1 MFLEDVPFSNKEK
14 SIKLNH
20 NILRQKKE
28 EKRMN
33 KSLLKEVFFIAIPVA
48 LQCMLQSSFSIIDQ
62 LMIGQLGTVSIA
74 AVGLAGKFVSL
85 FTVVSGAVA
94 TVTGIM
100 IAQNIGAKD
109 EDEALRS
116 FSVNLLVMMIVAAL
130 FTIPAIIF
138 PHQIMKIYSNEPNI
152 VQESSKYLATIAV
165 SFIPLAINTCSAT
178 MFRCMDDAKK
188 PLYVSIFT
196 ALLNTV
202 LNYLFIFGKFK
213 LPQMQIKGAAL
224 ASSISTLVS
233 MIITICM
240 LHKLL
245 KKHNMHFR
253 FSFHLEKMSYKEY
266 LIILMP
272 ILVNEFLWSLG
283 ENIYGII
290 YGHLGSEPCAAMT
303 LTYPIQG
310 LLIGALSG
318 ISSAAG
324 IIIGKKLGQKDF
336 ATAYKNSK
344 SLILYGF
351 LGSIALSA
359 VLILSKNLYVSLY
372 QVEPQVKQLGS
383 QLLVIFAFY
392 LPVKVSNMVLGG
404 GILRSGGNTKLILF
418 VDLIGTWVI
427 GVPLGLFTSFV
438 LKFPISLIYAILSIE
453 EIVRLIITFVLF
465 KRKTWMRSI

>member
-1 MFLEDVPFSNKEK
+1 
-14 SIKLNH
+14 
-20 NILRQKKE
+20 
-28 EKRMN
+28 MN

-62 LMIGQLGTVSIA
+62 LMIGQLGTISIA

-85 FTVVSGAVA
+85 FTVVTGAVA

-100 IAQNIGAKD
+100 IAQNIGSQD
-109 EDEALRS
+109 EQEALRS
-116 FSVNLLVMMIVAAL
+116 FSVNLLVMILVAAI
-130 FTIPAIIF
+130 FTIPALLF
-138 PHQIMKIYSNEPNI
+138 PHKIMKIYSNDLQTVEK
-152 VQESSKYLATIAV
+152 SAKYLSIIAV
-165 SFIPLAINTCSAT
+165 SFIPLAINTCSVT

-196 ALLNTV
+196 AVINTV
-202 LNYLFIFGKFK
+202 LNYLLIFGKLKF
-213 LPQMQIKGAAL
+213 PQLQIKGAAL

-245 KKHNMHFR
+245 KNRNMHFKITFR
-253 FSFHLEKMSYKEY
+253 LTKMTCKEY

-272 ILVNEFLWSLG
+272 ILANEFLWSLG

-290 YGHLGSEPCAAMT
+290 YGHLGSTSCAAMT
-303 LTYPIQG
+303 LTYPVQG

-336 ATAYKNSK
+336 QMAYTNSK
-344 SLILYGF
+344 SLIFYGVA
-351 LGSIALSA
+351 GSVLLS
-359 VLILSKNLYVSLY
+359 LILIIFKGFYVSLY
-372 QVEPQVKQLGS
+372 QVELQVQQLGC
-383 QLLVIFAFY
+383 QLLVIFACY
-392 LPVKVSNMVLGG
+392 LPVKVTNMVLGG

-418 VDLIGTWVI
+418 VDLIGTWII
-427 GVPLGLFTSFV
+427 GVPVGLFTSLV
-438 LKFPISLIYAILSIE
+438 LKLSVTWIYALLSIE
-453 EIVRLIITFVLF
+453 EVVRLIITIILF
-465 KRKTWMRSI
+465 KRKTWMRSL

>member
-1 MFLEDVPFSNKEK
+1 
-14 SIKLNH
+14 
-20 NILRQKKE
+20 
-28 EKRMN
+28 MN

-62 LMIGQLGTVSIA
+62 LMIGQLGTISIA

-100 IAQNIGAKD
+100 IAQNIGSQD
-109 EDEALRS
+109 EQEALRS
-116 FSVNLLVMMIVAAL
+116 FSVNLLVMILVAAI
-130 FTIPAIIF
+130 FTIPALLF
-138 PHQIMKIYSNEPNI
+138 PHKIMKIYSNDLQTVE
-152 VQESSKYLATIAV
+152 ESAKYLSIIAV
-165 SFIPLAINTCSAT
+165 SFIPLAINTCSVT

-196 ALLNTV
+196 AVINTV
-202 LNYLFIFGKFK
+202 LNYLLIFGKLKF
-213 LPQMQIKGAAL
+213 PQLQIKGAAL

-245 KKHNMHFR
+245 KKRNLHFKITLR
-253 FSFHLEKMSYKEY
+253 LTKMTCKEY

-272 ILVNEFLWSLG
+272 ILANEFLWSLG

-290 YGHLGSEPCAAMT
+290 YGHLGSASCAAMT
-303 LTYPIQG
+303 LTYPVQG

-336 ATAYKNSK
+336 QTAYTNSK
-344 SLILYGF
+344 SLIFYGVA
-351 LGSIALSA
+351 GSVLLS
-359 VLILSKNLYVSLY
+359 LILIIFKGFYVSLY
-372 QVEPQVKQLGS
+372 QVELQVQQLGC
-383 QLLVIFAFY
+383 QLLVIFACY
-392 LPVKVSNMVLGG
+392 MPVKVTNMVLGG

-418 VDLIGTWVI
+418 VDLIGTWII
-427 GVPLGLFTSFV
+427 GVPVGLFTSLV
-438 LKFPISLIYAILSIE
+438 LKLSVTWIYALLSIE
-453 EIVRLIITFVLF
+453 EVVRLIITIILF
-465 KRKTWMRSI
+465 KRKTWMRSL

>member
-1 MFLEDVPFSNKEK
+1 
-14 SIKLNH
+14 
-20 NILRQKKE
+20 
-28 EKRMN
+28 MN

-62 LMIGQLGTVSIA
+62 LMIGQLGTISIA

-100 IAQNIGAKD
+100 IAQNIGSQD
-109 EDEALRS
+109 EQEALRS
-116 FSVNLLVMMIVAAL
+116 FSVNLLVMILVAAI
-130 FTIPAIIF
+130 FTIPALLF
-138 PHQIMKIYSNEPNI
+138 PHKIMKIYSNDLQTVE
-152 VQESSKYLATIAV
+152 ESAKYLSIIAV
-165 SFIPLAINTCSAT
+165 SFIPLAINTCSVT

-196 ALLNTV
+196 AVINTV
-202 LNYLFIFGKFK
+202 LNYLLIFGKLKF
-213 LPQMQIKGAAL
+213 PQLQIKGAAL

-245 KKHNMHFR
+245 KNRNMQFKITFR
-253 FSFHLEKMSYKEY
+253 LTKMTCKEY

-272 ILVNEFLWSLG
+272 ILANEFLWSLG

-290 YGHLGSEPCAAMT
+290 YGHLGSTSCAAMT
-303 LTYPIQG
+303 LTYPVQG

-336 ATAYKNSK
+336 QTAYTNSK
-344 SLILYGF
+344 SLIFYGVA
-351 LGSIALSA
+351 GSVLLS
-359 VLILSKNLYVSLY
+359 LILIIFKGFYVSLY
-372 QVEPQVKQLGS
+372 QVELQVQQLGC
-383 QLLVIFAFY
+383 QLLVIFACY
-392 LPVKVSNMVLGG
+392 MPVKVTNMVLGG

-418 VDLIGTWVI
+418 VDLIGTWII
-427 GVPLGLFTSFV
+427 GVPVGLFTSLV
-438 LKFPISLIYAILSIE
+438 LKLSVTWIYALLSIE
-453 EIVRLIITFVLF
+453 EVVRLIITIILF
-465 KRKTWMRSI
+465 KRKTWMRSL

>member
-1 MFLEDVPFSNKEK
+1 
-14 SIKLNH
+14 
-20 NILRQKKE
+20 
-28 EKRMN
+28 MN

-62 LMIGQLGTVSIA
+62 LMIGQLRTISIA

-100 IAQNIGAKD
+100 IAQNIGSQD
-109 EDEALRS
+109 EQEALRS
-116 FSVNLLVMMIVAAL
+116 FSVNLLVMILVAAI
-130 FTIPAIIF
+130 FTIPALLF
-138 PHQIMKIYSNEPNI
+138 PHKIMKIYSNDLQTVE
-152 VQESSKYLATIAV
+152 ESAKYLSIIAV
-165 SFIPLAINTCSAT
+165 SFIPLAINTCSVT

-196 ALLNTV
+196 AVINTV
-202 LNYLFIFGKFK
+202 LNYLLIFGKLKF
-213 LPQMQIKGAAL
+213 PQLQIKGAAL

-245 KKHNMHFR
+245 KNRNMHFKITFR
-253 FSFHLEKMSYKEY
+253 LTKMTCKEY

-272 ILVNEFLWSLG
+272 ILANEFLWSLG

-290 YGHLGSEPCAAMT
+290 YGHLGSTSCAAMT
-303 LTYPIQG
+303 LTYPVQG

-336 ATAYKNSK
+336 QTAYTNSK
-344 SLILYGF
+344 SLIFYGVA
-351 LGSIALSA
+351 GSVLLS
-359 VLILSKNLYVSLY
+359 LILIIFKGFYVSLY
-372 QVEPQVKQLGS
+372 QVELQVQQLGC
-383 QLLVIFAFY
+383 QLLVIFACY
-392 LPVKVSNMVLGG
+392 MPVKVTNMVLGG

-418 VDLIGTWVI
+418 VDLIGTWII
-427 GVPLGLFTSFV
+427 GVPVGLFTSLV
-438 LKFPISLIYAILSIE
+438 LKLSVTWIYALLSIE
-453 EIVRLIITFVLF
+453 EVVRLIITIILF
-465 KRKTWMRSI
+465 KRKTWMRSL

>member
-1 MFLEDVPFSNKEK
+1 
-14 SIKLNH
+14 
-20 NILRQKKE
+20 
-28 EKRMN
+28 MN

-62 LMIGQLGTVSIA
+62 LMIGQLGTISIA

-94 TVTGIM
+94 TVSGIM
-100 IAQNIGAKD
+100 IAQNIGSQD
-109 EDEALRS
+109 EQEALRS
-116 FSVNLLVMMIVAAL
+116 FSVNLLVMILVAAI
-130 FTIPAIIF
+130 FTIPALLF
-138 PHQIMKIYSNEPNI
+138 PHKIMKIYSNDLQTVE
-152 VQESSKYLATIAV
+152 ESAKYLSIIAV
-165 SFIPLAINTCSAT
+165 SFIPLAINTCSVT

-196 ALLNTV
+196 AVINTV
-202 LNYLFIFGKFK
+202 LNYLLIFGKLKF
-213 LPQMQIKGAAL
+213 PQLQIKGAAL

-245 KKHNMHFR
+245 KNRNMHFKITFR
-253 FSFHLEKMSYKEY
+253 LTKMTCKEH

-272 ILVNEFLWSLG
+272 ILANEFLWSLG

-290 YGHLGSEPCAAMT
+290 YGHLGSTSCAAMI

-336 ATAYKNSK
+336 QTAYTNSK
-344 SLILYGF
+344 SLIFYGVA
-351 LGSIALSA
+351 GSVLLS
-359 VLILSKNLYVSLY
+359 LILIIFKGFYVSLY
-372 QVEPQVKQLGS
+372 QVELQVQQLGC
-383 QLLVIFAFY
+383 QLLVIFACY
-392 LPVKVSNMVLGG
+392 MPVKVTNMVLGG

-418 VDLIGTWVI
+418 VDLIGTWII
-427 GVPLGLFTSFV
+427 GVPVGLFTSLV
-438 LKFPISLIYAILSIE
+438 LKLSVTWIYALLSIE
-453 EIVRLIITFVLF
+453 EVVRLIITIILF
-465 KRKTWMRSI
+465 KRKTWMRSL

>member
-1 MFLEDVPFSNKEK
+1 
-14 SIKLNH
+14 
-20 NILRQKKE
+20 
-28 EKRMN
+28 MN

-62 LMIGQLGTVSIA
+62 LMIGQLGTISIA

-100 IAQNIGAKD
+100 IAQNIGSQD
-109 EDEALRS
+109 EQEALRS
-116 FSVNLLVMMIVAAL
+116 FSVNLLVMILVAAI
-130 FTIPAIIF
+130 FTIPALLF
-138 PHQIMKIYSNEPNI
+138 PHKIMKIYSNDLQTVE
-152 VQESSKYLATIAV
+152 ESAKYLSIIAV
-165 SFIPLAINTCSAT
+165 SFIPLAINTCSVT

-196 ALLNTV
+196 AVINTV
-202 LNYLFIFGKFK
+202 LNYLLIFGKLKF
-213 LPQMQIKGAAL
+213 PQLQIKGAAL

-245 KKHNMHFR
+245 KKRNMHFKITFR
-253 FSFHLEKMSYKEY
+253 LTKMTCKEY

-272 ILVNEFLWSLG
+272 ILANEFLWSLG

-290 YGHLGSEPCAAMT
+290 YGHLGSTSCAAMT
-303 LTYPIQG
+303 LTYPVQG

-336 ATAYKNSK
+336 QTAYNNSK
-344 SLILYGF
+344 SLIFYGVA
-351 LGSIALSA
+351 GSVLLS
-359 VLILSKNLYVSLY
+359 LILIIFKEFYVSLY
-372 QVEPQVKQLGS
+372 QVELQVQQLGC
-383 QLLVIFAFY
+383 QLLVIFACY
-392 LPVKVSNMVLGG
+392 MPVKVTNMVLGG

-418 VDLIGTWVI
+418 VDLIGTWII
-427 GVPLGLFTSFV
+427 GVPVGLFTSLV
-438 LKFPISLIYAILSIE
+438 LKLSVTWIYALLSIE
-453 EIVRLIITFVLF
+453 EVVRLIITIILF
-465 KRKTWMRSI
+465 KRKTWMRSL

>member
-1 MFLEDVPFSNKEK
+1 
-14 SIKLNH
+14 
-20 NILRQKKE
+20 
-28 EKRMN
+28 MN

-62 LMIGQLGTVSIA
+62 LMIGQLGTISIA

-94 TVTGIM
+94 TVSGIM
-100 IAQNIGAKD
+100 IAQNIGSQD
-109 EDEALRS
+109 EQEALRS
-116 FSVNLLVMMIVAAL
+116 FSVNLLVMILVAAI
-130 FTIPAIIF
+130 FTIPALLF
-138 PHQIMKIYSNEPNI
+138 PHKIMKIYSNDLQTVE
-152 VQESSKYLATIAV
+152 ESAKYLSIIAV
-165 SFIPLAINTCSAT
+165 SFIPLAINTCSVT

-196 ALLNTV
+196 AVINTV
-202 LNYLFIFGKFK
+202 LNYLLIFGKLKF
-213 LPQMQIKGAAL
+213 PQLQIKGAAL

-245 KKHNMHFR
+245 KNRNMHFKITFR
-253 FSFHLEKMSYKEY
+253 LTKMTCKEY

-272 ILVNEFLWSLG
+272 ILANEFLWSLG

-290 YGHLGSEPCAAMT
+290 YGHLGSTSCAAMT

-336 ATAYKNSK
+336 QTAYTNSK
-344 SLILYGF
+344 SLIFYGVA
-351 LGSIALSA
+351 GSVLLS
-359 VLILSKNLYVSLY
+359 LILIIFKGFYVSLY
-372 QVEPQVKQLGS
+372 QVELQVQQLGC
-383 QLLVIFAFY
+383 QLLVIFACY
-392 LPVKVSNMVLGG
+392 MPVKVTNMVLGG

-418 VDLIGTWVI
+418 VDLIGTWII
-427 GVPLGLFTSFV
+427 GVPVGLFTSLV
-438 LKFPISLIYAILSIE
+438 LKLSVTWIYALLSIE
-453 EIVRLIITFVLF
+453 EVVRLIITIILF
-465 KRKTWMRSI
+465 KRKTWMRSL